1 MGKCKR
7 TLSYKVW
14 VEIYSLIFFNWMS
27 LINRSTWTTY
37 LDDVIICGVVGVE
50 QLEFYI
56 YYRTYNST
64 VLFWHHFQI
73 TFNFA
78 NEVWLRERE
87 RKKKLDKFPTG
98 KTIDYFPDKI
108 STREQLESI
117 TYGLGTR
124 FLDPS
129 LHSK

>member
-14 VEIYSLIFFNWMS
+14 VEIYSLIFFNWIS

-87 RKKKLDKFPTG
+87 RKK
-98 KTIDYFPDKI
+98 
-108 STREQLESI
+108 S
-117 TYGLGTR
+117 
-124 FLDPS
+124 
-129 LHSK
+129 